1 MSKEKKQLIS
11 SIAWNLLLIT
21 AGAVIFSIGV
31 KAIVLPHGLI
41 TGGLAGISLIC
52 YYMTHL
58 LTPGQWYF
66 LINLP
71 LFLIGWAMVSR
82 RFFLYSLF
90 GTVASS
96 AAMDLIRFTFPIQDP
111 FLAVLAGGVVTGIGA
126 GIVYHSLGSLG
137 GNDIIA
143 IVLHQRYNLRMG
155 TYFLMFNLGLFTL
168 SFGSL
173 SVDLVLY
180 SLAMAFVTS
189 QVIDTAMTT
198 FNQRKMALIIS
209 DRSKEIAADI
219 HQRLNRGATYIE
231 GTGTYTG
238 QARKI
243 ILTVVHNYQLKRLEE
258 AVFDNDPDAFV
269 ITENTFNVY
278 GKGFSRRKVY

>member
-111 FLAVLAGGVVTGIGA
+111 FLAVLSGGA
-126 GIVYHSLGSLG
+126 
-137 GNDIIA
+137 
-143 IVLHQRYNLRMG
+143 
-155 TYFLMFNLGLFTL
+155 FT
-168 SFGSL
+168 SL
-173 SVDLVLY
+173 SEIPANTKESD
-180 SLAMAFVTS
+180 AMSRNLKKRGFRFVGSTICYAFMQATGMVNDHETRCFRY
-189 QVIDTAMTT
+189 D
-198 FNQRKMALIIS
+198 
-209 DRSKEIAADI
+209 EI
-219 HQRLNRGATYIE
+219 NGM
-231 GTGTYTG
+231 
-238 QARKI
+238 K
-243 ILTVVHNYQLKRLEE
+243 
-258 AVFDNDPDAFV
+258 
-269 ITENTFNVY
+269 
-278 GKGFSRRKVY
+278 